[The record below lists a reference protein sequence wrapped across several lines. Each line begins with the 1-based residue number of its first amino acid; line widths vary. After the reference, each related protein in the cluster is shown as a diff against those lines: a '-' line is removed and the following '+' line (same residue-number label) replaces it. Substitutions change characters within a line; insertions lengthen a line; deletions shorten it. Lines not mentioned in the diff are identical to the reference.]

1 MFIKGR
7 YISIRELFVVLTL
20 YCSPFPRPEKIYNV
34 NEGIQYFRN
43 SFEFPILLTRPPNK
57 KHSRRGIYVCFE

>member
-20 YCSPFPRPEKIYNV
+20 YCSPFPHPEKIYNV